1 MARSNAVVGGWQLAT
16 VYTWQSGLPFTPSY
30 RDCNADRDT
39 GWCRPDLV
47 GEWKPDNQTAEAW
60 FVTTPLAADGRV
72 TPLTANGQTLGPW
85 RRPERA
91 TFGSVGRNRLL
102 GPSFS
107 QLDMSFFKNFEVT
120 SGLRAQFR
128 AEAFNILNTVN
139 LANPNGCVDCP
150 GTAGR
155 ITNIFQL
162 AVMRQWQFGLR
173 LEF

>member
-1 MARSNAVVGGWQLAT
+1 MSA
-16 VYTWQSGLPFTPSY
+16 VYTWQSGLPFTPTY

-47 GEWKPDNQTAEAW
+47 GEWKLDNPSADAW

-85 RRPERA
+85 RRPERGV
-91 TFGSVGRNRLL
+91 FGNTGRNRLL

-107 QLDMSFFKNFEVT
+107 QLDLSMSKTFVVT
-120 SGLRAQFR
+120 DRFRGQLR
-128 AEAFNILNTVN
+128 AEAFNLLNTVN
-139 LANPNGCVDCP
+139 LANPNTCVDCP

-155 ITNIFQL
+155 ITNIFRL

>member
-1 MARSNAVVGGWQLAT
+1 MVRTTTTARTCSACNGVWELPFGNGRRYLSDAGGVLDAIVGGWQVST

-85 RRPERA
+85 RRPERG
-91 TFGSVGRNRLL
+91 TFGNVGRNRLL

-107 QLDMSFFKNFEVT
+107 QLDLSLFKNFARDRRIARHSSGPKRST
-120 SGLRAQFR
+120 SSTR
-128 AEAFNILNTVN
+128 
-139 LANPNGCVDCP
+139 
-150 GTAGR
+150 
-155 ITNIFQL
+155 
-162 AVMRQWQFGLR
+162 
-173 LEF
+173 